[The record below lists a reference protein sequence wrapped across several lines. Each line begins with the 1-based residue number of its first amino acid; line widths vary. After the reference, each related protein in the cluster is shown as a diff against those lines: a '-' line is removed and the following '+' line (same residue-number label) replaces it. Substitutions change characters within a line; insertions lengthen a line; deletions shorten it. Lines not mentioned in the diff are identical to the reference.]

1 LIASLLA
8 TDLRREMANMSTD
21 LRGDMF
27 SLSEKL
33 QSSMKDLSTDL
44 LEKDGQTAWKILFGV
59 SGA

>member
-1 LIASLLA
+1 
-8 TDLRREMANMSTD
+8 MANMSTD

-44 LEKDGQTAWKILFGV
+44 LEDLGKRVATAFPLFSTGERILLIEQ
-59 SGA
+59 